1 MRGMRLSATLAVA
14 SLLAVVAGAPAQQ
27 LKVTGRSYVAASGR
41 WRSDAAPP
49 NPEEQKNQVKIE
61 CDKNISLCAVAEGS
75 NLVGPGNLFT
85 RLDVTP
91 VHYTIL
97 QWDDSEVVAQTLAR
111 NCVIE
116 RLVIDL
122 RTKKVIM
129 VDTPKSGPED
139 GEACKAFTRIVT
151 SRLVSP

>member
-1 MRGMRLSATLAVA
+1 MRISALVA
-14 SLLAVVAGAPAQQ
+14 AAALILTAGASAQQ
-27 LKVTGRSYVAASGR
+27 LKVTGRNYVAASGQ
-41 WRSDAAPP
+41 WRSDAETPR
-49 NPEEQKNQVKIE
+49 PEEQKNQVKIE

-97 QWDDSEVVAQTLAR
+97 QWDDSEVVAQTLAH
-111 NCVIE
+111 NCVIN
-116 RLVIDL
+116 RLLIDL
-122 RTKKVIM
+122 HTKKVTM
-129 VDTPKSGPED
+129 VETPKSGAEEGD
-139 GEACKAFTRIVT
+139 ACKAFTKVVT